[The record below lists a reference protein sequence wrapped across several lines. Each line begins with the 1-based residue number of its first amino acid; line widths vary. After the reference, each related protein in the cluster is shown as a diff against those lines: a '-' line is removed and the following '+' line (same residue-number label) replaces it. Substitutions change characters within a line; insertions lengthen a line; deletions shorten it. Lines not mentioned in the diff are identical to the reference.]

1 MIIKRTSTFK
11 RDYKKYKNKHY
22 DMSKLKN
29 VIQLLLDRKTNILQ
43 AQYKDHFLQGQ
54 WQGYRELHI
63 ENDWLLIYKIDND
76 NLILTLVRT
85 GSHDNLF

>member
-1 MIIKRTSTFK
+1 MIIKRTSIFK
-11 RDYKKYKNKHY
+11 RDYKRYKNKHY
-22 DMSKLKN
+22 DMSKLKD
-29 VIQLLLDRKTNILQ
+29 VIQLILDRKVNILQ
-43 AQYKDHFLQGQ
+43 TQYKDHFLRGQ

>member
-1 MIIKRTSTFK
+1 
-11 RDYKKYKNKHY
+11 
-22 DMSKLKN
+22 MSKLKD
-29 VIQLLLDRKTNILQ
+29 VIQLLLDKKTNILQ
-43 AQYKDHFLQGQ
+43 TQYKDHLLKGQ

-63 ENDWLLIYKIDND
+63 ENDWLLIYKIDSD